1 MNLLTDIIRDVATE
15 MGTRLTKEQAINLQR
30 TILETIV
37 IEVGLVKQVEV
48 RCADYPWIEK
58 SKEPTRV

>member
-48 RCADYPWIEK
+48 RRADYPWIEK